1 MRPTLEY
8 VKEKFEYYNKLCFD
22 GTLTMPPIRLCLR
35 KQVIGLTSLRD
46 GHIEI
51 SVHDDLPE
59 EEYISTIVH
68 EMIHYYIISNGIQDD
83 NPHGIEFCRIMND
96 IKEKYGIDA
105 GIYYEPTED
114 ELIAKEERR
123 KRHVFVIEYNN
134 GDIAFAVVAKNKL
147 NAIICCISEND
158 DIKAWKHCI
167 CDRAIFGA
175 FPVQI
180 IPRFFGIDSDTINRY
195 LTGAQIIESSPED

>member
-8 VKEKFEYYNKLCFD
+8 VKEKFEYYNQLCFD
-22 GTLTMPPIRLCLR
+22 GTLSMPPIRLCLR
-35 KQVIGLTSLRD
+35 KQVLGLTSLHD

-83 NPHGIEFCRIMND
+83 DPHGTEFCRIMND

-105 GIYYEPTED
+105 GIYYEPTEE
-114 ELIAKEERR
+114 ELISRVDRR
-123 KRHVFVIEYNN
+123 KRNVFVIEYHDGN
-134 GDIAFAVVAKNKL
+134 IAFAVVAQNKL
-147 NAIICCISEND
+147 AAVSCYILEHD

-167 CDRAIFGA
+167 SDRAIFGA
-175 FPVQI
+175 FPIQI
-180 IPRFFGIDSDTINRY
+180 IPRFLCTDSDTINRY
-195 LTGAQIIESSPED
+195 LTGAQIIESSPEG